1 MMEMRTLL
9 PTVLLVLLHFL
20 SGWRRSEAA
29 AAAPSEFLQ
38 SFLKRPK
45 FLPNAAGA
53 RGPREPLSDDTLSFS
68 VIVDNWSKYSLV
80 YTQYAVTEGVL
91 DARDDARSFSFPFN
105 PFCRVFPGL
114 VTRPTSV
121 LVPVA
126 KSRDKTQ
133 CSL

>member
-1 MMEMRTLL
+1 MMETRTLL
-9 PTVLLVLLHFL
+9 PTVLLLLHFL

-45 FLPNAAGA
+45 LLPSAAGA
-53 RGPREPLSDDTLSFS
+53 KGPREPLPDDTLSFS

-91 DARDDARSFSFPFN
+91 DDRDDDARSFSCPFN
-105 PFCRVFPGL
+105 PFSYTPALEAILKLMCQ
-114 VTRPTSV
+114 
-121 LVPVA
+121 A
-126 KSRDKTQ
+126 
-133 CSL
+133 